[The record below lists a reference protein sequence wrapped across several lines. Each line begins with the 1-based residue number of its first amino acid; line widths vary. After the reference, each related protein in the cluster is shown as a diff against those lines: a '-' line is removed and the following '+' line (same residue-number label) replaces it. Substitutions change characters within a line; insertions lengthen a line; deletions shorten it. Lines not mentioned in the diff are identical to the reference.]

1 MISAMTSLPLSA
13 KLRKLIAKE
22 MAAGGYRSPEQMML
36 QAIDALAERRG
47 ALEGIARGLEDMKAG
62 RMRPW
67 RECKR
72 DLLKRS
78 PQLADE

>member
-1 MISAMTSLPLSA
+1 MVPSMTSLPLSA

-22 MAAGGYRSPEQMML
+22 MAAGQHRSPQDMIRPAL
-36 QAIDALAERRG
+36 DALADRRS
-47 ALEGIARGLEDMKAG
+47 AIAGIARGLEDMKAG

-67 RECKR
+67 REVKR
-72 DLLKRS
+72 ELLKRK